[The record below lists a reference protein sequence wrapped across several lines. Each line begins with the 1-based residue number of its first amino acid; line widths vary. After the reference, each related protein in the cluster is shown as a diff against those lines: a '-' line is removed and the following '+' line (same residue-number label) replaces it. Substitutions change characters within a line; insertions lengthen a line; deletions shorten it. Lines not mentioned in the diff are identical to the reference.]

1 MNMEYTQEEKLICRK
16 LAEQGGTGNVMAF
29 LGYAV
34 AQFDEGF
41 IIANQMQNKD
51 LVKLLY
57 SNINKN
63 LIVVEATLLAANVA
77 GVE

>member
-1 MNMEYTQEEKLICRK
+1 MEYTQEEKLICRK
-16 LAEQGGTGNVMAF
+16 LVELGGSGNVMEF
-29 LGYAV
+29 LRYAV

-41 IIANQMQNKD
+41 TIANNMQNKD

-63 LIVVEATLLAANVA
+63 LIVVEATLLARIAADAV
-77 GVE
+77 

>member
-1 MNMEYTQEEKLICRK
+1 MQYTHEEKIICRK
-16 LAEQGGTGNVMAF
+16 LAEHGGSGNVMEF
-29 LGYAV
+29 LGYTV

-41 IIANQMQNKD
+41 TIANNMQNKN

-63 LIVVEATLLAANVA
+63 LIVVEGTLLAANVA
-77 GVE
+77 GVI